1 MTTTTTA
8 PTPTA
13 NPLPVWPQLTAAEI
27 DRLHTEAHERARVLR
42 DEAIAD
48 LWGGAGALW
57 GDAVD
62 RTRRA
67 ADRLAAR
74 LHQHAKRRA
83 ADSGALGA

>member
-1 MTTTTTA
+1 MANTTNPSTI
-8 PTPTA
+8 
-13 NPLPVWPQLTAAEI
+13 NPLPVWPDFTPQQV
-27 DRLHTEAHERARVLR
+27 DRLR
-42 DEAIAD
+42 DEADDRARTLRAEAITE

-74 LHQHAKRRA
+74 LHQHAKRRTQ
-83 ADSGALGA
+83 GAGAGC

>member
-1 MTTTTTA
+1 MSTTTTTPA
-8 PTPTA
+8 TPV
-13 NPLPVWPQLTAAEI
+13 NPLPVWPQLTPTQV
-27 DRLHTEAHERARVLR
+27 DRLRDEAHERARALR
-42 DEAIAD
+42 AEAIND

-62 RTRRA
+62 QTRRA

-83 ADSGALGA
+83 AGSGPLGA

>member
-1 MTTTTTA
+1 MSHTTNH
-8 PTPTA
+8 PTPNA
-13 NPLPVWPQLTAAEI
+13 LPVRPAYTPAQL
-27 DRLHTEAHERARVLR
+27 DRLRDQAMERAHALR
-42 DEAIAD
+42 AEAIID
-48 LWGGAGALW
+48 FWDGAGALW

-83 ADSGALGA
+83 AAGC

>member
-1 MTTTTTA
+1 MSTTTN
-8 PTPTA
+8 PTSVP
-13 NPLPVWPQLTAAEI
+13 PLPVWPQVTP
-27 DRLHTEAHERARVLR
+27 ARVDQMH
-42 DEAIAD
+42 DEAKARAVALREQAIAE

-62 RTRRA
+62 QTRRA

-83 ADSGALGA
+83 EGSCALGA